1 MNGSNSPTSSIED
14 TLEEFPES
22 APPLPPE
29 RAALYRS
36 LDVTRRTSPRRAV
49 ATSRPVTVAAAM
61 AESPLLY
68 TNDDNDDDDYGTIEP
83 TATAVVESTLL
94 APPAAASTRTV
105 TANLNRTGTATSKAP
120 SKKGRSLNFTDDE
133 VDFLLMLIDEEKPTC
148 HPQWEYVTS
157 IFNDKYKS
165 AVVRTTASLKGK
177 FKKLWSDK
185 CPTGSANIPI
195 RVKEAKRIYKDLM
208 GFLSVSN
215 LQVEQAEQ
223 NGAASMDTGIR
234 RTTSNM
240 TDDDNT
246 SLYPAISENYGVIQL
261 PGVDD
266 VTTTFSKDA
275 NRIVTNRR
283 TPKSAKSNKLPPEF
297 FQMQQAAEIRE
308 HEEKKR
314 SDESWEKMIAIVST
328 AATTIAVENEKS
340 RQAAKEES
348 ELRWERMGA
357 MFATVATSIA
367 TTVAT
372 IYAAQN
378 NNPVENVARRTG
390 TDKRNESPTNDT
402 PNKRS
407 RRY

>member
-1 MNGSNSPTSSIED
+1 
-14 TLEEFPES
+14 
-22 APPLPPE
+22 
-29 RAALYRS
+29 
-36 LDVTRRTSPRRAV
+36 
-49 ATSRPVTVAAAM
+49 M

-68 TNDDNDDDDYGTIEP
+68 TNDDNDDDDDGTIGT

-94 APPAAASTRTV
+94 APAVASTQTV
-105 TANLNRTGTATSKAP
+105 TANSNQRGRATGIATSKKA
-120 SKKGRSLNFTDDE
+120 RSLRSQNFTDEE
-133 VDFLLMLIDEEKPTC
+133 VDFLLMLIEEEKPTC
-148 HPQWEYVTS
+148 HPQWEYVTG
-157 IFNDKYKS
+157 IFNEKYQTTL
-165 AVVRTTASLKGK
+165 ARTTASLKTK

-223 NGAASMDTGIR
+223 NGAASMDAAIR

-246 SLYPAISENYGVIQL
+246 SLYPTISENGGVLQL

-266 VTTTFSKDA
+266 GTATFSKEA

-283 TPKSAKSNKLPPEF
+283 TPKSAKANKLPPEF
-297 FQMQQAAEIRE
+297 YALQQSAEIRE

-314 SDESWEKMIAIVST
+314 NDESWEKMIAIVST
-328 AATTIAVENEKS
+328 AATTIAAENEKS

-357 MFATVATSIA
+357 MFATAATSIA
-367 TTVAT
+367 TAVAT
-372 IYAAQN
+372 VYATQN
-378 NNPVENVARRTG
+378 NNPGENVARRIDNNEG
-390 TDKRNESPTNDT
+390 NESSSTNNT

>member
-1 MNGSNSPTSSIED
+1 
-14 TLEEFPES
+14 LEEFPES

-68 TNDDNDDDDYGTIEP
+68 TNDDNDDDDDGTIGTIGP

-94 APPAAASTRTV
+94 APAVASTRTV
-105 TANLNRTGTATSKAP
+105 TANPNQVGKATGIAP
-120 SKKGRSLNFTDDE
+120 SKKVRSLRSQNFTDEE
-133 VDFLLMLIDEEKPTC
+133 VDFLLMLIEEEKPTC
-148 HPQWEYVTS
+148 HPQWEYVTG
-157 IFNDKYKS
+157 IFNEKYNT
-165 AVVRTTASLKGK
+165 AFARTTTSLKGK

-185 CPTGSANIPI
+185 CSTGSANIPI

-223 NGAASMDTGIR
+223 NGAASMDAAIR

-246 SLYPAISENYGVIQL
+246 SVYPTISENGGVLQL

-266 VTTTFSKDA
+266 GTATFSKEA
-275 NRIVTNRR
+275 NCIVTNRR
-283 TPKSAKSNKLPPEF
+283 TPKSAKANKLPPEF
-297 FQMQQAAEIRE
+297 YALQQSAEIRE

-314 SDESWEKMIAIVST
+314 NDESWEKMIAIVST
-328 AATTIAVENEKS
+328 AATTIAAENEKS

-357 MFATVATSIA
+357 MFATAATSIA
-367 TTVAT
+367 TAVAT
-372 IYAAQN
+372 VYATQN
-378 NNPVENVARRTG
+378 NHQEENVARRTNTTKG
-390 TDKRNESPTNDT
+390 NESSTNNT